1 MKGECFIMTLNEK
14 TYANIYEGLKRNFL
28 YENDL
33 NSIHILINLYDIEDN
48 IRNIYPKYVTI
59 QYIKNNI
66 SKFLKGREGNSL
78 IASNLGELIHED
90 INRLELLLYLDGYK
104 KGYADIKNANL
115 LEKEAVEIYDINT
128 LYHRKYLFQFD
139 FSNQN
144 INDFKEE
151 LFKNLKE
158 TDDYYKY
165 LDDLII
171 YYCNKIIENKIMNL
185 NNYLD
190 SQLTIKCNTKSLV
203 INDNPDLLS
212 DNDLKSIY
220 QEVVSI
226 IKKNSN
232 RLFKDAY
239 WNGLN
244 DRVLKR
250 YK

>member
-1 MKGECFIMTLNEK
+1 MAVNEN
-14 TYANIYEGLKRNFL
+14 TYVNIYEGLKRNFL

-59 QYIKNNI
+59 QCIKNYI
-66 SKFLKGREGNSL
+66 SKFLKDREGNAL

-104 KGYADIKNANL
+104 KGFADIKNANL
-115 LEKEAVEIYDINT
+115 LEKKAVEVYDINT

-139 FSNQN
+139 LNNQT

-151 LFKNLKE
+151 LFLYLKE

-165 LDDLII
+165 LDDLIV
-171 YYCNKIIENKIMNL
+171 YYCNKIIEPKIMNL
-185 NNYLD
+185 NNHLD
-190 SQLTIKCNTKSLV
+190 SQLTIKCNTKSLM
-203 INDNPDLLS
+203 INDNLEILS

-220 QEVVSI
+220 EEVIII